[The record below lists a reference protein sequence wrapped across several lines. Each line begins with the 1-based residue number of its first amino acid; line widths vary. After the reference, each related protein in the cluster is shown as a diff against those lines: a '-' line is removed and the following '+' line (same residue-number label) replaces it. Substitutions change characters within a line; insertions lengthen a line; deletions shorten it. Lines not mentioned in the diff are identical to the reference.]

1 VGFYRFIK
9 VADHFGFA
17 VRRRRRSKCALDAV
31 VKIMDARV
39 FQTKDWRGAF
49 KGEVPEAPVKIV
61 SARRE
66 STAARRA
73 DGPTL
78 YGSVCT

>member
-1 VGFYRFIK
+1 
-9 VADHFGFA
+9 
-17 VRRRRRSKCALDAV
+17 
-31 VKIMDARV
+31 MDARV